1 MAVLAYVLLVV
12 KSGSEREVCK
22 RASEF
27 EEVVEAS
34 VLYGEYD
41 AIVKVRTDDLSQL
54 DQFLTDKLREI
65 PEIFRSTT
73 MIVARQYKGH
83 SVGKHQ

>member
-1 MAVLAYVLLVV
+1 MVVLAYVLLVL

-34 VLYGEYD
+34 TLYGEYD
-41 AIVKVRTDDLSQL
+41 AIVKIRTDDLSQL
-54 DQFLTDKLREI
+54 DDFISGKLRAD
-65 PEIFRSTT
+65 PDIFRSST
-73 MIVARQYKGH
+73 MIVARQYKGE
-83 SVGKHQ
+83 

>member
-1 MAVLAYVLLVV
+1 MVVLAYVLLVV

-41 AIVKVRTDDLSQL
+41 AIVKVRADDLSQL
-54 DQFLTDKLREI
+54 DHFLTDKLREI

-73 MIVARQYKGH
+73 MIMARQFKGP
-83 SVGKHQ
+83 SARKGQ

>member
-1 MAVLAYVLLVV
+1 MVVLAYVLLVV

-22 RASEF
+22 KSSEF

-54 DQFLTDKLREI
+54 EEFLSDNLRAI
-65 PEIFRSTT
+65 PEIFRSST
-73 MIVARQYKGH
+73 MIVARQYKG
-83 SVGKHQ
+83 K

>member
-1 MAVLAYVLLVV
+1 MVVLAYVLLVV

-22 RASEF
+22 KASEF

-54 DQFLTDKLREI
+54 DHFLTDKLREI
-65 PEIFRSTT
+65 PEIFRSST
-73 MIVARQYKGH
+73 MIVARQFKGH
-83 SVGKHQ
+83 SVRKRQ

>member
-27 EEVVEAS
+27 KEVLEAN

-41 AIVKVRTDDLSQL
+41 AIVKLRVEDLSQL
-54 DQFLTDKLREI
+54 DKFISDKLREI
-65 PEIFRSTT
+65 PDIFRSST
-73 MIVARQYKGH
+73 MIVARQYRGQASRKP
-83 SVGKHQ
+83 Q

>member
-1 MAVLAYVLLVV
+1 MVVLAYVLLVV

-22 RASEF
+22 RISEF

-41 AIVKVRTDDLSQL
+41 AIVKVRTDNLSQL
-54 DQFLTDKLREI
+54 DEFLLDNLRGM
-65 PEIFRSTT
+65 PEIFRSST

-83 SVGKHQ
+83 SVRKRQ